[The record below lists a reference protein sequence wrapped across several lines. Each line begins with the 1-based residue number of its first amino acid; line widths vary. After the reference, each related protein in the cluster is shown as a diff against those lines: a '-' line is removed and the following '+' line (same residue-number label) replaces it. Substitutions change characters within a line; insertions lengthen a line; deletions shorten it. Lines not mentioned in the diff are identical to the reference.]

1 MYRGTTPTLPIRVKG
16 VDLTDC
22 RIFLTFEG
30 PTRKQLTLECPRDF
44 TVELDGEDTVGEVE
58 LTQEQTLML
67 SAANHAVQIRWIESD
82 GTAGATKIQQVSV
95 KDVLLK
101 GVIHYD

>member
-1 MYRGTTPTLPIRVKG
+1 MYRGTTPTIPIRIKG
-16 VDLTDC
+16 IDLTDAKL
-22 RIFLTFEG
+22 FLTFES
-30 PTRKQLTLECPRDF
+30 PTRKQLTLESPRDF
-44 TVELDGEDTVGEVE
+44 EVELDGEDTVGYVG

-67 SAANHAVQIRWIESD
+67 SASNHAVQIRWVESD
-82 GTAGATKIQQVSV
+82 GTAGATKTQQINV